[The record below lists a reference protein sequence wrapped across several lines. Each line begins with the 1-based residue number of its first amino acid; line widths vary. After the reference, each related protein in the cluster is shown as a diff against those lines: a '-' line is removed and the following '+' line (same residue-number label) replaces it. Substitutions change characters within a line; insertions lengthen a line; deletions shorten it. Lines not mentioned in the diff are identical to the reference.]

1 MLAEKIL
8 TTFLRLSTK
17 QYLSLKPIEVKSLPP
32 PKKDRDYL
40 LYVHV
45 PFCES
50 LCPYCSFNRFV
61 FQEQRTRAYFTQLRE
76 ELGMAAD
83 LGYRFPSLYVGGGTP
98 TILID
103 ELVKTL
109 DLARDLFN
117 IKEVSCETNP
127 NHLTADI
134 MSQLEGRVQRLSVG
148 VQSFDNDLLRKV
160 NRYDRFGSGEEIFE
174 RIQTF
179 VNRFPVFNVDMI
191 FNFPGQTPE
200 MLRHDIDMIIR
211 SGATQTTFY
220 PLMVSPIIR
229 KTLNQAVGVVDYGR
243 EAEFYK
249 ILCDGLE
256 SDYNMASAWAFTRK
270 KDTSNDGCAD
280 EAIDEYIIDYEE
292 YVGLG
297 SGAFSY
303 LDGALYV
310 NTFSVH
316 EYNQVVKNGRMS
328 VSMVHRFD
336 KLGQMRYRFMMQLF
350 GLELD
355 KRRFRQDFKLPI
367 GFGLPLEMAFMSHV
381 GAFSESDKECIHLT
395 AKGRYLMVA
404 MMREFFSGINHVRD
418 QARLVLSPDELIS
431 ARDVCIP
438 VGECKTDSDQSVAA
452 GG

>member
-17 QYLSLKPIEVKSLPP
+17 QYLSLKPIEARSLPP
-32 PKKDRDYL
+32 PKENRNYL

-76 ELGMAAD
+76 ELRMAAD
-83 LGYRFPSLYVGGGTP
+83 LGYHFPSMYVGGGTP

-103 ELVKTL
+103 ELIETL
-109 DLARDLFN
+109 DLAQELFD
-117 IKEVSCETNP
+117 IHEVSCETNP
-127 NHLTADI
+127 NHLTPEI
-134 MSQLEGRVQRLSVG
+134 IGQLEGRVQRLSVG

-220 PLMVSPIIR
+220 PLMVSPMIK

-249 ILCDGLE
+249 ILCDELE
-256 SDYNMASAWAFTRK
+256 SDYDMASAWAFTRK
-270 KDTSNDGCAD
+270 KDTTKNGCAS

-310 NTFSVH
+310 NTFSLH
-316 EYNQVVKNGRMS
+316 EYDQVIKNGKMS
-328 VSMVHRFD
+328 VSMMHRFD
-336 KLGQMRYRFMMQLF
+336 KLGQMRYRFLMQLF

-355 KRRFRQDFKLPI
+355 KRRFRQDFKLPLD
-367 GFGLPLEMAFMSHV
+367 FGLPLEMIFMNHV
-381 GAFSESDKECIHLT
+381 RAFSESDEECIHLT

-404 MMREFFSGINHVRD
+404 MMREFFSSINHVRD
-418 QARLVLSPDELIS
+418 QARLVLSPSELSS
-431 ARDVCIP
+431 AWDGCIP
-438 VGECKTDSDQSVAA
+438 VGECKTNPDQSITA